1 VFGSEFSARL
11 IWGSSTTRCHTSVAS
26 FFIQFNNPLWRITLG
41 VIRYPT
47 LPSRSSYRTFTLVH
61 YIRRDAPP
69 SFTTSA
75 YPGQYHLVGFSC
87 AWARAYTSNSPYFWG
102 TRCLLPRRLS
112 PFISKKICVDSTTA
126 TALADSTRLL
136 QNNPQPEQPIVK
148 DFL

>member
-1 VFGSEFSARL
+1 M
-11 IWGSSTTRCHTSVAS
+11 
-26 FFIQFNNPLWRITLG
+26 
-41 VIRYPT
+41 IRYPT

-75 YPGQYHLVGFSC
+75 YPGQFHLVGFSC

-102 TRCLLPRRLS
+102 TRCLPPRRLP

-136 QNNPQPEQPIVK
+136 LNNPHPEQTNPRQTSSNLQAPRPPAPFGLDSPLDIVWLLFWLHRQH
-148 DFL
+148 DAASIV